1 MFNVGSLLKLVLPQ
15 HLDWIGDI
23 TNDVIEIA
31 LATSDGWSEEDEK
44 LVADKVRTILEH
56 KGFDPADAESV
67 AKASVIIAREI
78 AIAICLQIARA
89 KVAKKKH
96 KLLINRGLSR

>member
-1 MFNVGSLLKLVLPQ
+1 MFNIGWFLKVALPAQ
-15 HLDWIGDI
+15 LDWVGEVI
-23 TNDVIEIA
+23 NDLIEIA
-31 LATSDGWSEEDEK
+31 LATTDGWTDEDEN

-67 AKASVIIAREI
+67 AKASVIIGREI
-78 AIAICLQIARA
+78 AITICLQVAKA

-96 KLLINRGLSR
+96 RLLMKEGLK